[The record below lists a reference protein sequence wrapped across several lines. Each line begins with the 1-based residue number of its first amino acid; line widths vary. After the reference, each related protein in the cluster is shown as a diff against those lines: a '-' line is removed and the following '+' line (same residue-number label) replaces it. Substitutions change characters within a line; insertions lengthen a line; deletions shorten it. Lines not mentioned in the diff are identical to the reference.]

1 LTAAAFYYHPD
12 LEAAR
17 ASWAEARAG
26 LVAAG
31 ERLNPTVAAGPG
43 FNSSTSA
50 HTVTPWILNLDFDFT
65 IETAGKRRYRVDQAQ
80 HLSDAARF
88 AIAATAWQ
96 VRARVRQTLLDLYAA
111 SETAAALDR
120 QRDLQAANVVLLQRQ
135 LAAGAVS
142 SVDVT
147 QARMTLDGVR
157 MAIVDAE
164 RQRQDARAQLAT
176 AIGVPVS
183 ALEGVRLDFSSFT
196 KALADVPAAGAAR
209 EALLNRADVLSA
221 LAGYDASQSALQLEI
236 AKQYPDLHLGPG
248 YQMDQ
253 GSQKWTLL
261 LPVTLPVFNRN
272 RGAIEQADARRGVA
286 AAQMTAVQARALG
299 AVDRALAAYRTAGDK
314 LLVANQLLDA
324 ARSLEARAQAQLT
337 AGEISRLDLGLVQ
350 VERAAREL
358 ARIEAIVQQQQAA
371 GNLEDAMQRPVD
383 LPINPLAR
391 NPQ

>member
-1 LTAAAFYYHPD
+1 
-12 LEAAR
+12 
-17 ASWAEARAG
+17 
-26 LVAAG
+26 
-31 ERLNPTVAAGPG
+31 
-43 FNSSTSA
+43 
-50 HTVTPWILNLDFDFT
+50 
-65 IETAGKRRYRVDQAQ
+65 VDQAQ
-80 HLSDAARF
+80 HLSDSARF
-88 AIAATAWQ
+88 AIAGKAWQ
-96 VRARVRQTLLDLYAA
+96 VRARVRQALLDLYAA
-111 SETAAALDR
+111 TETAAALDR
-120 QRDLQAANVVLLQRQ
+120 QREIQAANVVLLQRQ

-147 QARMTLDGVR
+147 QARMTLDGIR

-176 AIGVPVS
+176 AIGIPVS
-183 ALEGVRLDFSSFT
+183 ALEGVRLDFTSFT
-196 KALADVPAAGAAR
+196 HAPADVPAAGAAR

-221 LAGYDASQSALQLEI
+221 LADYDASQSALQLEV

-253 GSQKWTLL
+253 GSQKWTML

-272 RGAIEQADARRGVA
+272 RGAIERADAHRAVA
-286 AAQMTAVQARALG
+286 AAEMTAVQARALG
-299 AVDRALAAYRTAGDK
+299 AVDRALAAYRISADK
-314 LLVANQLLDA
+314 LAVANQLLDA

-358 ARIEAIVQQQQAA
+358 ARIQAIVEQQQAA

-383 LPINPLAR
+383 LPIDPLAR